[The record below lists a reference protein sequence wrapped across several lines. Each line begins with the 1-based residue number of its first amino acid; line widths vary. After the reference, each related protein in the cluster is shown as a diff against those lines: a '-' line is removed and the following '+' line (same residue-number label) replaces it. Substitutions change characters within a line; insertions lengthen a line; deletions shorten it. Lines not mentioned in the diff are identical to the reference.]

1 MPKYATHL
9 CLVSDQATPN
19 LLPVLDPTWQPRKV
33 VLARS
38 KQMVDRA
45 EALAKVLRPRCHG
58 IEIAM
63 RDLPDA
69 YDYAA
74 LSDNFLDFL
83 AGCEGEDVALN
94 VTGGTKLMAVA
105 AQEVFRSEGKPV
117 FYVNVQTD
125 EVIVIGQS
133 ARWQPL
139 VSKLTVREMLE
150 VHGHTV
156 SPIRQIQVTAPQRD
170 VTARL
175 LDHLQSAAEAF
186 GTLNYLAQLA
196 EGKPGLTT
204 QIDKKNSKW
213 KALQALLFLLEDAQM
228 LRLDG
233 DKLTFADEEAR
244 RFVQGEWLE
253 KHVYQTLQGL
263 QGKYASISDVVTGVE
278 LEFDQRSRRTGKPLT
293 RNEID
298 VACLY
303 HNTLHLI
310 ECKTANYAKE
320 PGDQDD
326 KAATVLYKLESLQKL
341 GGLRTK
347 TMIVDLR
354 GHLAD
359 QDANRNRAEESNI
372 LIVHGRELH
381 DLRNVLERK
390 WFSKGGEGKGT
401 HA

>member
-1 MPKYATHL
+1 MPQYATHL
-9 CLVSDQATPN
+9 CLVSAQPTPN
-19 LLPVLDPTWQPRKV
+19 LLPVLDPAWQPRKV
-33 VLARS
+33 VLACS
-38 KQMVDRA
+38 KEMVDRA

-105 AQEVFRSEGKPV
+105 AQEAFRSEGKPV

-156 SPIRQIQVTAPQRD
+156 SPIRHIQITAAQRD

-175 LDHLQSAAEAF
+175 VDHAYTDAEAF
-186 GTLNYLAQLA
+186 STLNHLAQSA
-196 EGKPGLTT
+196 EDKPGLAT
-204 QIDKKNSKW
+204 QIDPKALQ
-213 KALQALLFLLEDAQM
+213 ALQALLFLLEDAQM

-253 KHVYQTLQGL
+253 KHVYQTLKDL

-310 ECKTANYAKE
+310 ECKTASYAKD
-320 PGDQDD
+320 PGGQDD
-326 KAATVLYKLESLQKL
+326 KAATVLYKLETLQEL
-341 GGLRTK
+341 GGLRTQ

-359 QDANRNRAEESNI
+359 HPAHRSRAEESNI
-372 LIVHGRELH
+372 LIVRGRELR

-390 WFSKGGEGKGT
+390 WFSKGREGKGT